1 MRREEDSL
9 DELRQEYCPPLD
21 EAVFYAIASDYDLN
35 QPTDVQSF
43 KATLEPL
50 RTSAVEQENTD
61 FDPSGTGGFSH
72 TQTSSEDQLQTSSSS
87 PDEASTSNGMR
98 SITTGLSELQWDDE
112 TTHGAELE
120 AMSDEGKKTWLQN
133 TFTEIPPFQVAY
145 TLKKCNGQVNKAL
158 DELLTLNTL
167 EEAKERDGEYLGRV
181 PKGIDGFI
189 AEENGDR
196 GRKRKTRKSRTTESS
211 RASST
216 TSTMSEAPTG
226 RRNVWT
232 AAEEEVEF
240 LISRANVPPAKCRAA
255 YHANQASLG
264 ATVRALAGQY
274 TRKFRTLNE
283 IDPLVQLSLADLQTE
298 FPSVPQAELYGVLTL
313 ARNMPSAARE
323 LVESLM
329 SPARTE
335 SVNLSGA
342 VTYAPFE
349 LTSDSSPSTAR
360 SASLWSA
367 VDPTHGRNTAAAH
380 GAAAGIAFS
389 QASAAYRRSK
399 SDRLMG
405 GAAAYYSEVGRER
418 ALAAKASSAQAA
430 AALVG
435 SQSSATVLDLHG
447 ISVADAVRIA
457 SDRVNAWWDTLGDAK
472 YAPGGGGPAR
482 DGYRVVYGVG
492 RHSRD
497 GAPRLG
503 PAVSRMLIREGWKVE
518 VGHGESIV
526 YGKARALM
534 IEHFRIWF
542 ALHVEELSDCIC
554 HGSGWPAFWT
564 SVAKEMYRELDFM
577 VQPSIWFTQRFV
589 IPYQPQRRHPANLFE
604 RRSMT

>member
-1 MRREEDSL
+1 MREEDYSL
-9 DELRQEYCPPLD
+9 DELLQEYCPPLD
-21 EAVFYAIASDYDLN
+21 EAVFYAIASDYDLK
-35 QPTDVQSF
+35 QPNDVQSF
-43 KATLEPL
+43 RATLEPL
-50 RTSAVEQENTD
+50 RESAVEQENTD

-72 TQTSSEDQLQTSSSS
+72 RQTNSEDHLQTSSSS
-87 PDEASTSNGMR
+87 PDETSTSNGVR

-112 TTHGAELE
+112 TSHGAELE

-158 DELLTLNTL
+158 DELLTLNSL
-167 EEAKERDGEYLGRV
+167 EEAKERDGEYLGRI
-181 PKGIDGFI
+181 PKGIDGFM
-189 AEENGDR
+189 AEENGHR

-211 RASST
+211 RASSA

-232 AAEEEVEF
+232 AAEEDVEF
-240 LISRANVPPAKCRAA
+240 LISRTNTPPPKCRAA
-255 YHANQASLG
+255 YVANHASLG
-264 ATVRALAGQY
+264 PTVHALAGQY
-274 TRKFRTLNE
+274 TDEFKTLND
-283 IDPLVQLSLADLQTE
+283 IDPLVQLSIVDLQTT

-323 LVESLM
+323 LVESLI
-329 SPARTE
+329 SSSAQIEPV
-335 SVNLSGA
+335 VNLNGA
-342 VTYAPFE
+342 IKYAPVE
-349 LTSDSSPSTAR
+349 LANDSSPSTSQAT
-360 SASLWSA
+360 SSWPA
-367 VDPTHGRNTAAAH
+367 VDPLHARNAAAAH
-380 GAAAGIAFS
+380 SAAAGIAFNQS
-389 QASAAYRRSK
+389 SAAYRRGK

-430 AALVG
+430 TALVG

-447 ISVADAVRIA
+447 VGVADAVRIV
-457 SDRVNAWWDTLGDAK
+457 SDRVNAWWDSLSDAK

-482 DGYRVVYGVG
+482 AGYRVVYGVG

-526 YGKARALM
+526 YGKAR
-534 IEHFRIWF
+534 R
-542 ALHVEELSDCIC
+542 
-554 HGSGWPAFWT
+554 G
-564 SVAKEMYRELDFM
+564 
-577 VQPSIWFTQRFV
+577 
-589 IPYQPQRRHPANLFE
+589 
-604 RRSMT
+604 